1 MTLVFIIVKGSI
13 KAAFIMVT
21 TQGRMVYN
29 HLNRSPRFLGDQAMA
44 ILRWDST
51 REVMFVQDKMQK
63 LFEYALANL
72 DVDIR
77 IPAPWTPACDV
88 YESPTSFIL
97 KAEVPGMSLEDIAL
111 EVSSNS
117 VTLVGVRK
125 RQREVSE
132 ENYHRMERNYG
143 KFIRNF
149 ILPFSVDEN
158 SVSASL
164 KDGLLTV
171 TIPKA
176 ATINGGSTVRVEGE

>member
-1 MTLVFIIVKGSI
+1 
-13 KAAFIMVT
+13 
-21 TQGRMVYN
+21 
-29 HLNRSPRFLGDQAMA
+29 MA

-72 DVDIR
+72 DLDIR
-77 IPAPWTPACDV
+77 IPTPWTPACDV
-88 YESPTSFIL
+88 YESPTGFIL
-97 KAEVPGMSLEDIAL
+97 KAETPGMELEDIAL
-111 EVSSNS
+111 EVSSNT

-125 RQREVSE
+125 RRREVSE
-132 ENYHRMERNYG
+132 ESYHRMERNYG

-158 SVSASL
+158 NVTASL

-171 TIPKA
+171 MIPKMTA
-176 ATINGGSTVRVEGE
+176 MNGGSTVTVEGE